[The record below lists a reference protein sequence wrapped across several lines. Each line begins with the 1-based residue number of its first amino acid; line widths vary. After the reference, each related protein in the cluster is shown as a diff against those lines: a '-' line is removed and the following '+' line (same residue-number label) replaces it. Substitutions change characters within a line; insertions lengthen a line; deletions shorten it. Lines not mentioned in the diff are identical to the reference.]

1 MPTLTEIKKEAD
13 QLSPED
19 KIILADYLWA
29 SIPQP
34 SLDPE
39 EEELNRRDEEMD
51 TGKVE
56 PISYQQ
62 FLKEVGRG

>member
-1 MPTLTEIKKEAD
+1 MPTLTELKKEAD
-13 QLSPED
+13 QLSP
-19 KIILADYLWA
+19 
-29 SIPQP
+29 
-34 SLDPE
+34 

-62 FLKEVGRG
+62 FLKEVGRE